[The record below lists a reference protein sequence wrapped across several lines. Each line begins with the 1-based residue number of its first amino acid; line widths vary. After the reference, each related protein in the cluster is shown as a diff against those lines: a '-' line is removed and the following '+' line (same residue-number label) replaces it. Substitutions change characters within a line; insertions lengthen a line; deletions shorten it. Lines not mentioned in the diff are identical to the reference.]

1 MTETVKASIQ
11 IGEKLIIFEGPRDFV
26 EEQVA
31 RFSNP
36 VPARTP
42 EQATS
47 ESAPQRKKRRRISA
61 IAKATDLNATS
72 CSTRILAL
80 GGEGFFAA
88 QRTIAEVRSELAS
101 HGWHYP
107 LTTLSG
113 RLQSLVQQRSLRRER
128 VKDGRKKVW
137 KYSNV

>member
-11 IGEKLIIFEGPRDFV
+11 IGEKLVVFEGPRDFV

-31 RFSNP
+31 RYTM
-36 VPARTP
+36 PAGTT
-42 EQATS
+42 EQVTAKI
-47 ESAPQRKKRRRISA
+47 APQSKKRRRTSA
-61 IAKATDLNATS
+61 IARVADINATS
-72 CSTRILAL
+72 CSSRILGL
-80 GGEGFFAA
+80 RGEGFFAI
-88 QRTIAEVRSELAS
+88 QRTMSEIRSELAS

-113 RLQSLVQQRSLRRER
+113 RLQVLVQQRSLRREK
-128 VKDGRKKVW
+128 VKAGRKKVW